1 MKPSRRILIVDD
13 TEHAATTLEVA
24 LASIAGVSVCVAA
37 SASEALKILESAEA
51 VSTIITDL
59 NMPHMDGFELIARV
73 RQFPRHEA
81 VPIIVISADTD
92 PRTPERLA
100 RLGAAAFFP
109 KPYSPA
115 RVRQKVEQLLDA
127 ISASQSHTL
136 R

>member
-1 MKPSRRILIVDD
+1 MKPSRRILIVED

-24 LASIAGVSVCVAA
+24 LLSIPDVSVFVAA
-37 SASEALKILESAEA
+37 SAQEALRLLEGGED

-73 RQFPRHEA
+73 RRCGRHET
-81 VPIIVISADTD
+81 VPIVVISADTD

-100 RLGAAAFFP
+100 LLGAAAFFS

-115 RVRQKVEQLLDA
+115 RVRQKVEQLLDG
-127 ISASQSHTL
+127 IPASQSHSL
-136 R
+136 P